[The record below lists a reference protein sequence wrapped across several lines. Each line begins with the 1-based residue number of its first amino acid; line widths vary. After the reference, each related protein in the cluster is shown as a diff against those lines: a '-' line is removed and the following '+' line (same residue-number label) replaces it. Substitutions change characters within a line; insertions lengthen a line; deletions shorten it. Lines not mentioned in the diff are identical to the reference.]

1 MAVKSIILRLEKQ
14 EPFQVHEGKCSGCN
28 LCNSSRHGD
37 STQPLDVPTVVSYQ
51 NDGIG
56 EEITLLERKP

>member
-14 EPFQVHEGKCSGCN
+14 EPFQAHEGKCSGYN
-28 LCNSSRHGD
+28 LFNSSRHGD

-51 NDGIG
+51 NDGTG
-56 EEITLLERKP
+56 EEMTLLQKKP